1 MLARIA
7 SLTERPLSFIR
18 SFSYSNSNL
27 SSTFRRIAR
36 IPNSAGRVMNFEDL
50 DLYATK
56 RVNLRLCNVSGC
68 LTEILEI
75 CVDHPSLHVVF
86 FPGNTGA
93 ITFYK
98 EFVESL
104 FEFLGGTASNWDH
117 VRLFLQE
124 QIDHKIEFQKM
135 QNIEAPLVLVGYSIG
150 SYIALEILRRL
161 PEKAVCCIGLYPF
174 LSLNLQSKKQVVIVK
189 VTRSRVL
196 STIVTLFVALLGL
209 LPRRVLRLISELSNG
224 KSWSNTAHEAACS
237 HLPQYHTIRN
247 VLYMARTEFIKLSE
261 TPDWNFM
268 RENQEK
274 ISFLYGIDDHW
285 GPLQM
290 FEEVSRQAPG
300 IGLSIEREGH
310 THGFC
315 CSEAGSIWVARHA
328 AGLIKNKL
336 AS

>member
-1 MLARIA
+1 MLLRIA

-18 SFSYSNSNL
+18 SFSY
-27 SSTFRRIAR
+27 RRIDSA
-36 IPNSAGRVMNFEDL
+36 PNSASRGMSFEDL
-50 DLYATK
+50 DSDATK
-56 RVNLRLCNVSGC
+56 CVNLRLCNVSGC
-68 LTEILEI
+68 MTEILEI
-75 CVDHPSLHVVF
+75 RADQPSLHVVF
-86 FPGNTGA
+86 VPGNPGA

-104 FEFLGGTASNWDH
+104 FEFLGGIASVSGHTERNWDQG
-117 VRLFLQE
+117 RLYSLQE
-124 QIDHKIEFQKM
+124 QIDHKIEFIKV
-135 QNIEAPLVLVGYSIG
+135 QNIEAPLVLVGHSIG
-150 SYIALEILRRL
+150 SYIVLEMLRRL
-161 PEKAVCCIGLYPF
+161 PEKAVYCIGLYPF
-174 LSLNLQSKKQVVIVK
+174 LALNLQSKKQAFIVK
-189 VTRSRVL
+189 VTMSRVL
-196 STIVTLFVALLGL
+196 STTVTLLVALLGL

-290 FEEVSRQAPG
+290 FEEVSRQASG
-300 IGLSIEREGH
+300 IALSIEREGH

-315 CSEAGSIWVARHA
+315 CSEAGSLWVARHA
-328 AGLIKNKL
+328 ASLIKNKL

>member
-1 MLARIA
+1 
-7 SLTERPLSFIR
+7 
-18 SFSYSNSNL
+18 
-27 SSTFRRIAR
+27 
-36 IPNSAGRVMNFEDL
+36 MNFEDL
-50 DLYATK
+50 DSDGTK
-56 RVNLRLCNVSGC
+56 CVNLRLCNVSGC
-68 LTEILEI
+68 MTEILEI
-75 CVDHPSLHVVF
+75 HADQPSLHVVF
-86 FPGNTGA
+86 VPGNPGA

-104 FEFLGGTASNWDH
+104 FDFLGGTASNWDH
-117 VRLFLQE
+117 GRLYSLQE
-124 QIDHKIEFQKM
+124 QIDHKIEFIKV
-135 QNIEAPLVLVGYSIG
+135 QNIEAPLVLVGHSIG
-150 SYIALEILRRL
+150 SYIALEMLRRL
-161 PEKAVCCIGLYPF
+161 PKKAVYCIGLYPF
-174 LSLNLQSKKQVVIVK
+174 LALNLQSKKQAVIVK
-189 VTRSRVL
+189 VIMSRVL
-196 STIVTLFVALLGL
+196 STTVMLFVALLGL

-237 HLPQYHTIRN
+237 HLAQYHTIRN

-290 FEEVSRQAPG
+290 FEEVSRQASG
-300 IGLSIEREGH
+300 IALSIEREGH

-328 AGLIKNKL
+328 ASLIKNKL
-336 AS
+336 AN